1 MKLTCFNCYS
11 CHMEIWVSLA
21 TLLSELFSSAMCL
34 SNITPYLPFC
44 DVEEQVRGKY
54 KGFQRE
60 FMKPL
65 MILFVLSSQD
75 LHLLMYSSLST

>member
-1 MKLTCFNCYS
+1 MVLVPSSLHTETPEKICLFLRHLT
-11 CHMEIWVSLA
+11 ETVTVSASLE
-21 TLLSELFSSAMCL
+21 S
-34 SNITPYLPFC
+34 FC
-44 DVEEQVRGKY
+44 DVEEEQVRGKC

-75 LHLLMYSSLST
+75 LHLLMYSSQDNQV